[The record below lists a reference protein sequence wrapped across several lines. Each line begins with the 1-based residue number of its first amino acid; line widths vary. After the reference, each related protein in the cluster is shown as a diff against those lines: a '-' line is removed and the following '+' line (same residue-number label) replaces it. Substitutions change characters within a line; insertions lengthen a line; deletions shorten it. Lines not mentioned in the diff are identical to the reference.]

1 MCVVAS
7 TAYFNPL
14 HAIADSTSHVT
25 VTQLTPLEK
34 TKFSKKSGST
44 HLLATRL
51 LSRKLTLAA
60 CQQNRMYLYG
70 NQVIL
75 QAAKCL

>member
-7 TAYFNPL
+7 TAYFNLL

-25 VTQLTPLEK
+25 VTQLPHWKKNKILEK
-34 TKFSKKSGST
+34 VWFNTSFSYKAP
-44 HLLATRL
+44 H
-51 LSRKLTLAA
+51 RKLTLAA
-60 CQQNRMYLYG
+60 CQQNRMYLYS